1 MQEKKISINI
11 FYNIL
16 NQIVSFIV
24 PLILSP
30 YVARVLSAELIG
42 DYSYALANSSYFV
55 LIEALGF
62 SLYGMLKVS
71 ANRADKNY
79 ISTLFKEIMIAKF
92 FLMVICIIVYTIS
105 FVWTSSDNKILC
117 AIMIMNIISTG
128 IDSTWFLM
136 GMEDFKTTALRNIA
150 VRLVNIVLIIILVK
164 SEKDFLIYA
173 IIMQLSN
180 VISYIVVFPTVKKY
194 IISSKV
200 SFKNILKHTIKSL
213 IYFVPGIV
221 NTIFTSADK
230 TVLGAFANSYEV
242 GVYEQASKI
251 CSLCGSVINSI
262 SNVVMPRV
270 TYLNH
275 NSSNEKSKKFMFKTL
290 HYASVVAIAVT
301 VGIICISDEF
311 VPLFFGLGYEK
322 SAVLLKILAFNV
334 LMSILA
340 NYIGQQCLISNDK
353 QNQYN
358 IAISVGAILNVILN
372 LFMVERLQSVGV
384 SVASVVSSGVLFWVV
399 LIFSREIISLKNII
413 QMDWKAI
420 ISAIIMF
427 VTIYWLSFDNLF
439 ITLVVKVVVGAAV
452 YITILAILREEI
464 IQEVFSN
471 IIRQ

>member
-1 MQEKKISINI
+1 
-11 FYNIL
+11 
-16 NQIVSFIV
+16 
-24 PLILSP
+24 
-30 YVARVLSAELIG
+30 
-42 DYSYALANSSYFV
+42 
-55 LIEALGF
+55 
-62 SLYGMLKVS
+62 MLKVS
-71 ANRADKNY
+71 ANRADKKY

-92 FLMVICIIVYTIS
+92 FLMVTCIIVYTIS
-105 FVWTSSDNKILC
+105 FVWISSDNKILC

-275 NSSNEKSKKFMFKTL
+275 NASNEKSKKFMFKTL
-290 HYASVVAIAVT
+290 HYASVVAIVVT

-384 SVASVVSSGVLFWVV
+384 SVASVVSSGALFLVV

>member
-150 VRLVNIVLIIILVK
+150 VRLVNVFLIIILVK

-180 VISYIVVFPTVKKY
+180 VMSYIVVFPTVKKY

-275 NSSNEKSKKFMFKTL
+275 NASNEKSKRFMFKTL
-290 HYASVVAIAVT
+290 HYASIVAIAVT

-340 NYIGQQCLISNDK
+340 NYIGQQCLISNGK

-358 IAISVGAILNVILN
+358 IAISVGALLNVILN
-372 LFMVERLQSVGV
+372 LFMVERFQSVGV

-399 LIFSREIISLKNII
+399 LVFSREIISLKNII

-427 VTIYWLSFDNLF
+427 VTIYWLNFDDLF
-439 ITLVVKVVVGAAV
+439 ITLVVKIVVGAAV
-452 YITILAILREEI
+452 YIAILAILREEI
-464 IQEVFSN
+464 IQEVFGK

>member
-1 MQEKKISINI
+1 
-11 FYNIL
+11 
-16 NQIVSFIV
+16 
-24 PLILSP
+24 
-30 YVARVLSAELIG
+30 
-42 DYSYALANSSYFV
+42 
-55 LIEALGF
+55 
-62 SLYGMLKVS
+62 
-71 ANRADKNY
+71 
-79 ISTLFKEIMIAKF
+79 MIAKF
-92 FLMVICIIVYTIS
+92 FLMVTCIIVYTIS
-105 FVWTSSDNKILC
+105 FVWTSSGNKILC

-275 NSSNEKSKKFMFKTL
+275 NASNEKSKKFMFKTL
-290 HYASVVAIAVT
+290 HYASVVAIVVT

-384 SVASVVSSGVLFWVV
+384 SVASVVSSGALFLVV

>member
-71 ANRADKNY
+71 ANRADKKY

-92 FLMVICIIVYTIS
+92 FLMVTCIIVYTIS
-105 FVWTSSDNKILC
+105 FVWISSDNKILC

-230 TVLGAFANSYEV
+230 TALGAFANSYEV

-275 NSSNEKSKKFMFKTL
+275 NASNEKSKKFMFKTL
-290 HYASVVAIAVT
+290 HYASVVAIVVT

-384 SVASVVSSGVLFWVV
+384 SVASVVSSGALFLVV

>member
-275 NSSNEKSKKFMFKTL
+275 NASNEKSKKFMFKTL

-464 IQEVFSN
+464 IQEVFRN